1 MTEIGQNTVFMGE
14 WGLDWGDREGSIFKT
29 SYKAR
34 MSNISR
40 NEMDIGSVCAL
51 RQLLINITF
60 KQYSTR
66 LVFILKKSE

>member
-1 MTEIGQNTVFMGE
+1 MRE

-51 RQLLINITF
+51 KTTF
-60 KQYSTR
+60 N
-66 LVFILKKSE
+66 